1 MLDAVLGPH
10 SHIFLRS
17 KALYQASRK
26 IYLTGG
32 YQGWWGQ
39 LWGLGRCCPKSTN
52 AQLQDE

>member
-39 LWGLGRCCPKSTN
+39 WWGLGRCCPKSTN